1 MEHGHIKLEDLHR
14 ALFRS
19 HIRPM
24 VAADRSGCVVEWNDA
39 AGHCLGLARE
49 RVLGR
54 PLWEVQA
61 SVAPATIPY
70 EKAYSAARDT
80 FLRLVHQSERADRP
94 WHLHADSDILSATGA
109 VRHIHSEIF
118 PVWVGS
124 ELVIVSTLT
133 DEVGC
138 SPLESSAAVVSPDPP
153 ESSET
158 ATAS

>member
-1 MEHGHIKLEDLHR
+1 MERAQIGLSELHK
-14 ALFRS
+14 ALFRL

-24 VAADRSGCVVEWNDA
+24 VVADRLGCVVEWNDA
-39 AGHCLGLARE
+39 AGEWTGLKRE

-70 EKAYSAARDT
+70 EKACSAARDT
-80 FLRLVHQSERADRP
+80 FLRLVHQSEREDRP
-94 WHLHADSDILSATGA
+94 WHLHTDGDILSATGT
-109 VRHIHSEIF
+109 VRHIHSETF

-124 ELVIVSTLT
+124 ELVIVSTFT
-133 DEVGC
+133 DENGYAP
-138 SPLESSAAVVSPDPP
+138 SDSSDAVFAD
-153 ESSET
+153 SSELPQT